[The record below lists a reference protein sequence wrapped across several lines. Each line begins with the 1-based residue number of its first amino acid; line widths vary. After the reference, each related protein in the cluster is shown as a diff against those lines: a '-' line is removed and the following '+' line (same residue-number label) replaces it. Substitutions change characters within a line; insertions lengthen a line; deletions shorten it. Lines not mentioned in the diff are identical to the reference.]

1 MNHWEKVVVAQDRP
15 ISTTFS
21 NTKEDNEIFNESA
34 LNFPTQKE
42 RARWNVS
49 PERSQSQANQFDV
62 TLAGIALWLFAYS
75 LFIASF

>member
-1 MNHWEKVVVAQDRP
+1 MLDLK
-15 ISTTFS
+15 
-21 NTKEDNEIFNESA
+21 IFNERS

-49 PERSQSQANQFDV
+49 PERAQSQANQFDV
-62 TLAGIALWLFAYS
+62 TLVSIALWLFAYS